1 MNIRMWNYV
10 FSENIQ
16 EKHTYIH
23 AKTKLKLTAPPA
35 LKAANILTTYLG
47 LGSIN
52 IATTLSA
59 DVPAAR
65 NSDANDNTFSCVS
78 RYDHTLPVT
87 ASIRHGAVGV
97 LIAWAWN
104 ASCTIVGCW
113 ASLLFVAMF
122 CFVCLCFFCIVIQV

>member
-1 MNIRMWNYV
+1 MNRENVVEKYV
-10 FSENIQ
+10 SEIIGENIFIIYYKQ
-16 EKHTYIH
+16 
-23 AKTKLKLTAPPA
+23 KLILTAPPA

-87 ASIRHGAVGV
+87 ASIRHGAAGV

-113 ASLLFVAMF
+113 ASLLLVAMF
-122 CFVCLCFFCIVIQV
+122 NFVCVR

>member
-1 MNIRMWNYV
+1 MLVKSYRG
-10 FSENIQ
+10 
-16 EKHTYIH
+16 KHLH
-23 AKTKLKLTAPPA
+23 KTQNCKLTAPPA

-113 ASLLFVAMF
+113 ASLLFVVAMF
-122 CFVCLCFFCIVIQV
+122 NFVCVCVLSVLLLRFDI